1 MHFLLQCWLLV
12 LLALGLQESCPAS
25 ACTVFELYTS
35 GLASS
40 FWHMI
45 PAVALF
51 ADNGTFYVSKSRH
64 LSAYLLSS
72 YLTTPAICSDTN
84 YESILAGGQQ
94 GLSLCARLPPASLT
108 SLLLSHC
115 RTSDRSQAVQTD
127 APRMEVCTIGL
138 VAT

>member
-1 MHFLLQCWLLV
+1 MQFLLQCWLLA
-12 LLALGLQESCPAS
+12 LLALVLQESRPTS

-64 LSAYLLSS
+64 LSAYLLRS
-72 YLTTPAICSDTN
+72 YLTTPAKCSDTN
-84 YESILAGGQQ
+84 SEKFLAGGQQ
-94 GLSLCARLPPASLT
+94 GLSLCAGLPPASLT
-108 SLLLSHC
+108 GLQLSYC
-115 RTSDRSQAVQTD
+115 RTTDRSQAVQTD
-127 APRMEVCTIGL
+127 APRMEACTIGL